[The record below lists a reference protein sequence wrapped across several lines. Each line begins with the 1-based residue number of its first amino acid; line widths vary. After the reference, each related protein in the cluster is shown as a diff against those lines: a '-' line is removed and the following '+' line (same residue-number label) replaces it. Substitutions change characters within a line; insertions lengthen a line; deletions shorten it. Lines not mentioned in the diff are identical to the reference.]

1 VRPVHRNVRRLF
13 AIGLA
18 AFAVA
23 ACGGDDESVEA
34 GFPTE
39 APRET
44 FEVRLSEF
52 RIEPETITIAEPG
65 VYRFRAV
72 NVGSIVHALRIR
84 GGEIDVETPSI
95 GAKQRNELTVE
106 LERGTY
112 ELICPVGDHED
123 RGMTGSVDVGGA
135 AGGMGEDGD
144 GGEDDDYGGYGGG

>member
-1 VRPVHRNVRRLF
+1 VGPVHRNVRRLLT
-13 AIGLA
+13 ISIA

-23 ACGGDDESVEA
+23 GCGGDDESVEA

-52 RIEPETITIAEPG
+52 RIEPGTITIDESG

-72 NVGSIVHALRIR
+72 NVGSITHALRIR
-84 GGEIDVETPSI
+84 GGEIDVETASI
-95 GAKQRNELTVE
+95 GPRQNSELSVE

-112 ELICPVGDHED
+112 ELICPVGNHED
-123 RGMTGSVDVGGA
+123 QGMTATVAVGGA
-135 AGGMGEDGD
+135 TGEGGDD
-144 GGEDDDYGGYGGG
+144 GEDDDYGGYGGG